1 MDINTEFIKS
11 KICKTFKNPYNKPT
25 DIIGFQSNG
34 INLANGLVGA
44 INEKEICFFDE
55 VVKSDPKFHYLDF
68 VDMLE
73 KSQIMI
79 FTIELPE
86 KYYKELGALNKECII
101 LIPKDYS
108 KTISALTSFGYVE
121 NLILL

>member
-1 MDINTEFIKS
+1 MST
-11 KICKTFKNPYNKPT
+11 
-25 DIIGFQSNG
+25 
-34 INLANGLVGA
+34 LL
-44 INEKEICFFDE
+44 
-55 VVKSDPKFHYLDF
+55 KSDPKFHYLDF

-86 KYYKELGALNKECII
+86 KYYKELGALNKKCII
-101 LIPKDYS
+101 FIPKDYS
-108 KTISALTSFGYVE
+108 ETISALTSFGYAE